1 MEELNNLLKAIE
13 EFSNT
18 ALKAFDDIKKISYKQ
33 GYREGYN
40 AKAKEVEE
48 KLDEELRL
56 MEQEH
61 KSEEVCLQN

>member
-1 MEELNNLLKAIE
+1 MKELNNLLKAIE

-18 ALKAFDDIKKISYKQ
+18 ALKAFDDIKKSYEQ

>member
-1 MEELNNLLKAIE
+1 MKELNNLLKAIE

-18 ALKAFDDIKKISYKQ
+18 AFKAFDDIKKISYEQ